1 MRNRKKSDDAALVAL
16 QPSEVTIMPPDSGV
30 MGSFLEN
37 VRNTFKARAM
47 RMNGLLKR
55 VDEAGQCMEGLLR
68 MAAERSE
75 AAETALEQNLT
86 KEGLLPEQSAE
97 SQEDE

>member
-16 QPSEVTIMPPDSGV
+16 HPSEVIIMPPDSGV
-30 MGSFLEN
+30 MGNFLEN

-55 VDEAGQCMEGLLR
+55 VDEAGQRMEGLLR

-86 KEGLLPEQSAE
+86 KEGLLPEQTAE
-97 SQEDE
+97 GDEAE